1 MIFSSAVELPASRRS
16 SKVFIHSSAAPG
28 VSPLPGV
35 ARLPGG
41 AADPRTNGIQQTKQH
56 QQRYYQHCGMAG
68 VRGFGEK
75 TENSCQTL
83 GVPLKSLGLSTGA
96 PALCT
101 AEFQLRRSQH
111 SRLRCG
117 ICSSSLRLLEI
128 PPVGLTE
135 SLCAD

>member
-1 MIFSSAVELPASRRS
+1 MIFGSAVELPASRRS

-35 ARLPGG
+35 ASLAGG

-75 TENSCQTL
+75 TENFCQAL
-83 GVPLKSLGLSTGA
+83 GVPLKCLGLSSRYDADGTAA
-96 PALCT
+96 PEVGSLP
-101 AEFQLRRSQH
+101 
-111 SRLRCG
+111 RL
-117 ICSSSLRLLEI
+117 
-128 PPVGLTE
+128 
-135 SLCAD
+135 